1 MIDNDCRNGVYAPD
15 VESGSCRLPY
25 SVLYRPEVS
34 VKGFPFSSRSVVPS
48 LPGARRSLP
57 LSDRYAFQIV
67 TAIGW
72 LHSRQRPVVLG
83 GVGSATSV
91 DALSGD

>member
-15 VESGSCRLPY
+15 VESGSRRLPY

-48 LPGARRSLP
+48 LPGARRLLP
-57 LSDRYAFQIV
+57 LNDRYAFQ
-67 TAIGW
+67 TMRAAAPRRTRWRLLLEIG
-72 LHSRQRPVVLG
+72 
-83 GVGSATSV
+83 
-91 DALSGD
+91 